1 MLDFNPSHMK
11 RSKAAKAVAAAIDT
25 GLQQANQEKP
35 PRAYLGASSIGSPCE
50 RKTQFTYLGVPKEE
64 GFSAKT
70 LRIFARGHLGEDLM
84 ASWLRQAGYDLRTEK
99 PDGRQFG
106 FASANGK
113 FKGHC
118 DGIIHSGPG
127 LDTPCIWEHKCVGAK
142 SWARIDSKGMKDS
155 KPEYYA
161 QVQLYM
167 SYLDLTA
174 APALFTA
181 LNMDDMQI
189 YIELIK
195 FDKKAA
201 QAASDLAVDIIR
213 DSEAGALRAR
223 VSNDPSFWLC
233 RNCEY
238 RGRCHG

>member
-1 MLDFNPSHMK
+1 MLDFNKSSML
-11 RSKAAKAVAAAIDT
+11 RSKAVKEIASAIDD
-25 GLQQANQEKP
+25 GLQRAQAESKP
-35 PRAYLGASSIGSPCE
+35 RSYLGASSIGAPCE
-50 RKTQFTYLGVPKEE
+50 RKTQYNYMGVPKEE

-70 LRIFARGHLGEDLM
+70 LRIFARGHLGEDMM
-84 ASWLRQAGYDLRTEK
+84 ADWLRQAGYDLRTEK

-118 DGIIHSGPG
+118 DGIIHAGPG
-127 LDTPCIWEHKCVGAK
+127 LETPCIWENKCVGSK
-142 SWARIDSKGMKDS
+142 SWKAMDSKGVKDS

-195 FDKKAA
+195 FDRKAA
-201 QAASDLAVDIIR
+201 QAASDLAVSIIQ
-213 DSEAGALRAR
+213 DTEAGAMRPR
-223 VSNDPSFWLC
+223 VSKDPEFWLC
-233 RNCEY
+233 RFCEY
-238 RGRCHG
+238 RGRCHA